1 MVQLQMKKVSPFQ
14 QALAHLMRHRG
25 TELQLIQ
32 PVVDMAHAKSVVSK

>member
-14 QALAHLMRHRG
+14 LVSVHLMQLPG

-32 PVVDMAHAKSVVSK
+32 PVVDMAHAKSVGSK